1 MNDSHPQ
8 RRNRLLFVVLFWVI
22 SSVWVMG
29 CADRKIEGAVVA
41 TINEYRLT
49 IKEFETQLAQELEM
63 DPEFKLTQEA
73 KESFLNQLVRKELL
87 IQEAMKMKLDRRDR
101 FIRAIERYWQSTL
114 IRDLL
119 ELKGEEIERQTYIS
133 EEEIA
138 DRYHRMKAEDENLPP
153 VETLRQ
159 EITQRLKE
167 EKKTEKLKLWID
179 ALQKQAKIEIS
190 RELLHEKKLGDV
202 PIKPKAS

>member
-1 MNDSHPQ
+1 M
-8 RRNRLLFVVLFWVI
+8 
-22 SSVWVMG
+22 
-29 CADRKIEGAVVA
+29 A

-49 IKEFETQLAQELEM
+49 INEFETQLAQELEM

-153 VETLRQ
+153 VEALRQ
-159 EITQRLKE
+159 EITRRLKE

-190 RELLHEKKLGDV
+190 RELLHEKKIEDV
-202 PIKPKAS
+202 PFKPKAS

>member
-1 MNDSHPQ
+1 M
-8 RRNRLLFVVLFWVI
+8 
-22 SSVWVMG
+22 
-29 CADRKIEGAVVA
+29 A

-49 IKEFETQLAQELEM
+49 INEFETQLAQELEM
-63 DPEFKLTQEA
+63 DPEYKLTQEA

-87 IQEAMKMKLDRRDR
+87 VQEAIKMKLDRRDR

-138 DRYHRMKAEDENLPP
+138 DRYHHLKAEDENLPP
-153 VETLRQ
+153 VEALRQ

-190 RELLHEKKLGDV
+190 RELLHEKK
-202 PIKPKAS
+202 